1 MIYILVASFT
11 VGLCAATCD
20 PETMSGDKPAVTQN
34 LVAGEWETNPA
45 ELIAM
50 PDPLN
55 GEVSICTSC
64 HHNFAKPPRAYKF

>member
-1 MIYILVASFT
+1 
-11 VGLCAATCD
+11 
-20 PETMSGDKPAVTQN
+20 MSGDKPAVTQN